1 MSRRAAR
8 LQPSLDEKAEE
19 VALLLGAMANAKR
32 LIVLCNLIES
42 EKSVGELAG
51 IVGLSDAALSQH
63 LAKLRM
69 QGLVQTRREG
79 QTIYYRLASEKVKT
93 VLSTLYEIYCA

>member
-1 MSRRAAR
+1 MVRKLSK
-8 LQPSLDEKAEE
+8 QKPSLEEKAEE

-32 LIVLCNLIES
+32 LIVLCNLIDR
-42 EKSVGELAG
+42 EKSVGELAE

-79 QTIYYRLASEKVKT
+79 QTIHYRLASENVKA
-93 VLSTLYEIYCA
+93 VLSTLYELYCA